1 MVIAIVIGTVLG
13 VLAGMK
19 GGVVDLVITF
29 VTDARFSIP
38 TTIIGIICAC
48 FFSTGV
54 KTMILLI
61 GFTGWAEYTRLI
73 RGQVLQVKESQFVEC
88 SRAMGAS
95 TFRIVWEHI
104 LPNVTSL
111 LIVRATMS
119 LSSYILLESSLS
131 YLGLGIQP
139 PQTSLGIML
148 SEGRDYLT
156 NQWWMAACPCV
167 VIVLIILQ
175 IALIGDWLRDYL
187 DPKLKNRV

>member
-1 MVIAIVIGTVLG
+1 
-13 VLAGMK
+13 
-19 GGVVDLVITF
+19 
-29 VTDARFSIP
+29 
-38 TTIIGIICAC
+38 
-48 FFSTGV
+48 
-54 KTMILLI
+54 MILLI

-88 SRAMGAS
+88 GRAMGAS
-95 TFRIVWEHI
+95 AFSIVWEHI
-104 LPNVTSL
+104 LPNVASL
-111 LIVRATMS
+111 LIVRSTMS

-156 NQWWMAACPCV
+156 NQWWMAVCPCV